1 VKVRAGRDTL
11 CGFEAVSTQ
20 MYEAMLISNNAVAAN
35 TPRTD
40 LGGNVDASLQPT
52 VKVLVKTLVNKA
64 ITAKL
69 LVPM

>member
-1 VKVRAGRDTL
+1 MKVRAGRDTF
-11 CGFEAVSTQ
+11 CAFEAVSIQ
-20 MYEAMLISNNAVAAN
+20 MYEVMSISNNAVAAN

-52 VKVLVKTLVNKA
+52 VKVLVKTLVNRE
-64 ITAKL
+64 IIAKL

>member
-1 VKVRAGRDTL
+1 VKVRAERDTL
-11 CGFEAVSTQ
+11 CAFEAVSIQ
-20 MYEAMLISNNAVAAN
+20 MYEVMLISNNAIAAN

-52 VKVLVKTLVNKA
+52 VKVLVKTLINRA
-64 ITAKL
+64 ITTTL